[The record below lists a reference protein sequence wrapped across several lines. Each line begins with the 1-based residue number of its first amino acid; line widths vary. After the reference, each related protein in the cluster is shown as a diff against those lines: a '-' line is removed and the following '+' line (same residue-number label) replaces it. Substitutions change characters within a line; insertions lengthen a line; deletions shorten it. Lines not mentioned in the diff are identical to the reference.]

1 MMPRALQTTSAFLSL
16 GLSAF
21 VAASSHAQQTQ
32 MKTPAG
38 AEVSVSSRA
47 YWPRTQFTLRV
58 DAKLVEVGVVVRD
71 SRGRTV
77 GGLNRDDFEIRDG
90 GKKREIQT
98 FSVESSSRVAKAAPS
113 EQPAV
118 TVAPPRQ
125 PAPVKAPPR
134 YVALLLDDLSLDFP
148 DLVHVRTAA
157 RRFLSEGMSAGDQ
170 LGVFTTSGRQVL
182 PFTGDAPKIIATID
196 GFKSVP
202 TIVNSAACPHLSP
215 YDAYVIANKLDS
227 TALAVKA
234 DELAR
239 CTGIPNR
246 PGNQVDRSTQL
257 IVDSRAAAQVQSQAE
272 AMWAQIEDL
281 SRASLRTIQDIVQFL
296 GGMPGR
302 RMILLASSGFLTQT
316 LELEQEVIARQ
327 ALRRQVVINS
337 LDAKGVYTLDQ
348 ADSTMGANIRSF
360 IYQNSAGTRQKNLS
374 NHVLANL
381 ALSTGGLFFHNN
393 NDLNLGF
400 REVGLMPDVSY
411 VLGFAPEGPADG
423 KYHKLKVGVKS
434 KGTTVQARPGYWAIS
449 DPEANPLNVQ
459 RPADRKITSTDTIE
473 ELPARVSEVRAIT
486 ENAEP
491 ALDIVLHIDVGRLHL
506 EKTGDFHAQK
516 LTWIAALFDAEG
528 NFIIGK
534 EIGVELALKEATFDR
549 MSANG
554 LNITVTLKAPP
565 GSYKLRSVIVD
576 SLQTKLAAST
586 QAVQIR

>member
-1 MMPRALQTTSAFLSL
+1 MMPRALQTKSAFLSL
-16 GLSAF
+16 SLSAF
-21 VAASSHAQQTQ
+21 VAAPSYAQQIQT
-32 MKTPAG
+32 KTPAA
-38 AEVSVSSRA
+38 AEVSVRSRA
-47 YWPRTQFTLRV
+47 YWPRTQYTLRV

-77 GGLNRDDFEIRDG
+77 GGLTRDDFDIQDG
-90 GKKREIQT
+90 GKRQEIQT
-98 FSVESSSRVAKAAPS
+98 FSVDSSSRAAAVAPS
-113 EQPAV
+113 RQPAV
-118 TVAPPRQ
+118 TVAPPGQ

-170 LGVFTTSGRQVL
+170 LGIFTTSGRQVL
-182 PFTGDAPKIIATID
+182 PFTSDASKIIATID

-202 TIVNSAACPHLSP
+202 TIVNSAACPRLTP

-239 CTGIPNR
+239 CSGIPNR

-272 AMWAQIEDL
+272 AMWAQVEGL
-281 SRASLRTIQDIVQFL
+281 ARASLRTIQDIVQLL

-316 LELEQEVIARQ
+316 LEPEQEVIARQ
-327 ALRRQVVINS
+327 ALRRQVVIHS
-337 LDAKGVYTLDQ
+337 LDAKGVYTLDPVE
-348 ADSTMGANIRSF
+348 STMGANIRSF
-360 IYQNSAGTRQKNLS
+360 IYQNSVGTRQKDLS
-374 NHVLANL
+374 NEVLANL

-400 REVGLMPDVSY
+400 REVGLMPEVSY

-434 KGTTVQARPGYWAIS
+434 KGKTVQARPGYWAIP
-449 DPEANPLNVQ
+449 DPDANPLNME
-459 RPADRKITSTDTIE
+459 RPADRQITGTATIE
-473 ELPARVSEVRAIT
+473 ELPARVSDVRAVT

-491 ALDIVLHIDVGRLHL
+491 AIDVVLHLDVGRLHL
-506 EKTGDFHAQK
+506 EKTGDLHTQQ

-528 NFIIGK
+528 NFITGK
-534 EIGVELALKEATFDR
+534 EIEIALALKQAAFDR
-549 MSANG
+549 MSTNG

-565 GSYKLRSVIVD
+565 GSYRLRSVIVD
-576 SLQTKLAAST
+576 SLQAKWAAST
-586 QAVQIR
+586 RAVQIR